1 MKVFVFRLLFLFLL
15 TVFACK
21 TVKITPPKPQPF
33 SNVEPAKPNSI
44 IGLPINIFT
53 EGIAKSINK
62 KFIGIL
68 YKDTSFADNENDKV
82 KYDIIKRADIKV
94 ITANNALEIHAPLH
108 INFTYLFKF
117 FGVDK
122 TISNSLN
129 LTVKFTTTP
138 MIDRDWNL
146 VLNSKGKI
154 VWDDLPVINLGIT
167 KLDLPNIFG
176 TLIKGFVNKMA
187 LKIDKEFPKAV
198 NINNL
203 VSNAWKSL
211 AEPILLD
218 SANKVWLITKPKNL
232 FVTPIVYTPNKM
244 QIKLGLSSVVELVSG
259 VKPVIDSFSDK
270 LPPLRQVSDFKEFT
284 KLNLSAS
291 VTYQQMNEGLAKH
304 FLNNPFSLETFDY
317 KVNVL
322 DAQVFNYGNKVLL
335 ALKIDGKV
343 RKGFIG
349 KKVKGIIYATGVPIY
364 NPKNK
369 SIEIK
374 QFDFELKTRDVL
386 VKAATWLLNSKE
398 FKQNIENNLV
408 YSIADQLNEARLNA
422 NDAVNTKMLDMIDIK
437 GHIKSLEPA
446 DIYVTP
452 TALVINII
460 SEGNIEINL
469 NGF

>member
-1 MKVFVFRLLFLFLL
+1 MKAFIFRLLFLFVL
-15 TVFACK
+15 VIFACK

-33 SNVEPAKPNSI
+33 SNVEPPKPNSI

-62 KFIGIL
+62 KFIGTL
-68 YKDTSFADNENDKV
+68 YKDTSFTDNENDKV
-82 KYDIIKRADIKV
+82 KYDIVKRADIKV
-94 ITANNALEIHAPLH
+94 ITANNALEIQAPLH
-108 INFTYLFKF
+108 VNFTYLFKF

-129 LTVKFTTTP
+129 LTVKFTTNP

-167 KLDLPNIFG
+167 KLDLPNMFG
-176 TLIKGFVNKMA
+176 TLIQGFVNKM
-187 LKIDKEFPKAV
+187 
-198 NINNL
+198 
-203 VSNAWKSL
+203 
-211 AEPILLD
+211 
-218 SANKVWLITKPKNL
+218 
-232 FVTPIVYTPNKM
+232 
-244 QIKLGLSSVVELVSG
+244 
-259 VKPVIDSFSDK
+259 
-270 LPPLRQVSDFKEFT
+270 
-284 KLNLSAS
+284 
-291 VTYQQMNEGLAKH
+291 
-304 FLNNPFSLETFDY
+304 
-317 KVNVL
+317 
-322 DAQVFNYGNKVLL
+322 

-374 QFDFELKTRDVL
+374 QFDYDLKTRDVL

-408 YSIADQLNEARLNA
+408 YSIADKLNEARLNA
-422 NDAVNTKMLDMIDIK
+422 NDAVNTKMLDLIDIK
-437 GHIKSLEPA
+437 GYIKSLEPA

-460 SEGNIEINL
+460 SEGNMEINL